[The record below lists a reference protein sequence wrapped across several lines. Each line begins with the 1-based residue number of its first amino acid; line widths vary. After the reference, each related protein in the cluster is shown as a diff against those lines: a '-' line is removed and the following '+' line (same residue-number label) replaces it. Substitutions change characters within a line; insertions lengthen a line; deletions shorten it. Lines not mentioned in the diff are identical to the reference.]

1 MRKFTLL
8 ATLIV
13 LALGQ
18 LCSQITTYHDTLP
31 DGTILTLVVSGNPPI
46 EVMIDSMFGSLD
58 FSDVSTGL
66 LMDRTI
72 HFVDYTRYDGILSD
86 SNHVD
91 YRTFLSLY
99 ASLYSA
105 PLDTSARPL
114 PDLPAYKATAA
125 DIATSGVVPVGAL
138 LMHYHRIKST
148 ALADELLVLNGIQLQ
163 DVPGRPESP
172 YLEGRIFAVT
182 PLQTRFEQAG
192 LTFQFPVSLYHSN
205 SGLTLTDIEF
215 DPGNG
220 VGL

>member
-1 MRKFTLL
+1 MRNLMIL
-8 ATLIV
+8 AALIV

-18 LCSQITTYHDTLP
+18 LRSQIITYHDTLP
-31 DGTILTLVVSGNPPI
+31 DGTIVTLVDSGQPPI
-46 EVMIDSMFGSLD
+46 EVMIDSVFGSLD

-72 HFVDYTRYDGILSD
+72 HFVDYTRYDGTLSD
-86 SNHVD
+86 SNPVD

-105 PLDTSARPL
+105 PLDTSDRPL
-114 PDLPAYKATAA
+114 PDLPAYKATAEDVA
-125 DIATSGVVPVGAL
+125 SSGVVPVGAL
-138 LMHYHRIKST
+138 LMHYHRIKPT
-148 ALADELLVLNGIQLQ
+148 ALADELLALNGIQLQ

-172 YLEGRIFAVT
+172 YLEGRIFAVA
-182 PLQTRFEQAG
+182 PLRTRFEQAG
-192 LTFQFPVSLYHSN
+192 LTFQFPASLYYSN